1 MKIWKVLSNMKIVS
15 YFKLKTVK
23 SIQNPKNYAISA
35 PALNNTR
42 NSITN

>member
-1 MKIWKVLSNMKIVS
+1 MKIVS

-23 SIQNPKNYAISA
+23 TSIQNPKNYAISA